1 MYKYIFLLPL
11 YNDCESLSMIIDN
24 ISNKMEK
31 LKKRIEI
38 IVINDCST
46 IEPKKMGSFKN
57 IDKIQVI
64 NLKKIWEVKKLYL

>member
-1 MYKYIFLLPL
+1 
-11 YNDCESLSMIIDN
+11 MIIDK

-31 LKKRIEI
+31 LKKKIEI

-46 IEPKKMGSFKN
+46 IESKKMGSFKN

-64 NLKKIWEVKKLYL
+64 NLKKFGKSKSYICRFEL

>member
-1 MYKYIFLLPL
+1 
-11 YNDCESLSMIIDN
+11 MIIDK

-31 LKKRIEI
+31 LKKKIEI

-57 IDKIQVI
+57 VDKIQVI
-64 NLKKIWEVKKLYL
+64 NLKKKFGKSKSYICRFELLKGEHH